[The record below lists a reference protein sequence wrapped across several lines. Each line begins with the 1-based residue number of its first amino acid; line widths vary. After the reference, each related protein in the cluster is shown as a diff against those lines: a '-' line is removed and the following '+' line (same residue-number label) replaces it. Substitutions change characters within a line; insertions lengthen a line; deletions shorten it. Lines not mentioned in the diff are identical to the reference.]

1 MVKPE
6 VFFFILFLLISACLG
21 RHSKLYSASG
31 EASTSGWKAVLGRT
45 ESAALFEKAM
55 ADTFSSVDQSTT
67 LGELRGMLQWLQQA
81 EEGVSDRVPELQIV
95 AVQQMAN
102 AAIRLATMKY
112 DEASSMEGLEEI
124 STRMTQLSSKHG
136 CPMTRR

>member
-1 MVKPE
+1 M
-6 VFFFILFLLISACLG
+6 LD
-21 RHSKLYSASG
+21 
-31 EASTSGWKAVLGRT
+31 RT